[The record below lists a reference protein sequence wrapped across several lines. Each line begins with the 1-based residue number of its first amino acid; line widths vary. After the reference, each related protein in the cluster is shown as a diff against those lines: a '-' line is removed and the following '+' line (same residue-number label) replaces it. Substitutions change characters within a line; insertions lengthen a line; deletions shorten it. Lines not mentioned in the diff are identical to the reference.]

1 MYTLAK
7 EENIVIRNARVNN
20 LKGVTVEIPRGKLV
34 VITGVSG
41 SGKSSLAFDTLFAEG
56 QRRFAESLSSY
67 ARQFLGRMSKPDVDI
82 IEGIP
87 PAIAIEQKVNIKNPR
102 STVATTTEIY
112 DYLRLLFARIGR
124 TYSPVSGQ
132 EVKAHSVKDVLEF
145 LADGFEHA
153 VYILAHT
160 RWQTRSDKVEY
171 LLSLKEQGY
180 SRMFDPSDERILS
193 IEEVLQMDGAYPEDL
208 LLLIDRIKV
217 HPPIDADTTTRLYSS
232 VQAAFDM
239 GEGDMFVWEK
249 PQSGQVVG
257 QTDMRVDQTDQNVD
271 QVQGAFGRGHILG
284 GGPGPA
290 TVPQEY
296 LEATPVGPGP
306 GGKIGPSPKTGWT
319 RSNAGAATG
328 AATGA
333 SVNNSLH
340 RFCSRFELDGITFRH
355 PDEYLF
361 SFNSPLGACPVCG
374 GLGKIVGV
382 SEDLVV
388 PDKTK
393 SIYDGAIACW
403 RGDKMG
409 WFKDQL
415 ILNAEKYGIPI
426 FEPYCKLTEEQK
438 RIIWTHRGNYEDP
451 GAFFGIDQFFE
462 WVESN
467 RYKIQYKYM
476 LSRYSGRTTCN
487 ACGGSR
493 LRKEALYVKVGGKT
507 IHDLLSMT
515 VEDLLKWIDSS
526 LTLRMTEGALTE
538 TEQAIAGK
546 TIEEIRYRLQYI
558 QDVGLGYLTLSR
570 TMNTL
575 SGGESQRVN
584 LVTALG
590 SSLVGSMYILDE
602 PSIGLHPRD
611 TDRLI
616 EVLRRLRDIGNTVV
630 VVEHDPEIIRAAD
643 WVIDLGPRAGANGG
657 EVVFEGPIDSSLTL
671 RMTEGTPSM
680 TEGTPSMTEGAPRM
694 TDSLTLQY
702 LNGLRQPYQREKNP
716 WHYHI
721 DVKGAMHNNLKDI
734 DVQFPLNVFTVVTG
748 VSGSGKSSLVG
759 DILYPALHR
768 RINETGDVPGTFK
781 GLDGDLSRIT
791 RVEYVDQNPIGK
803 SSRSNAVTY
812 LKVYDDI
819 RKLLAE
825 QQFAKI
831 NGFTPSYFSFNQEGG
846 RCPECQG
853 DGFVK
858 IGMQFMA
865 DVTMVCESC
874 GGKRFKP
881 EILEVKYQDKNVSDI
896 LDMSV
901 DEAIEFFGS
910 QKEAAAKTI
919 AEKLQPLV
927 DVGLGYIKLGQPSS
941 TLSGG
946 ESQRIKLAYFLSLSE
961 GSRDKILFIFDE
973 PTTGLHFHDVQ
984 KLLKAF
990 DALIGKGHTVL
1001 VVEHNLDVIRAAD
1014 WVIDLG
1020 PDAGDRGGEVVF
1032 QGTPEDLKQYGK
1044 TFTSKYL

>member
-1 MYTLAK
+1 MPQEGNIIIRRAK
-7 EENIVIRNARVNN
+7 VNN
-20 LKGVTVEIPRGKLV
+20 LKDITVEIPRNRLV
-34 VITGVSG
+34 VVTGISG

-67 ARQFLGRMSKPDVDI
+67 ARQFLGRMSKPDVEM

-87 PAIAIEQKVNIKNPR
+87 PAIAIEQKVNVRNPR

-112 DYLRLLFARIGR
+112 DFLRLLYARIGR
-124 TYSPVSGQ
+124 TYSPVSGL
-132 EVKAHSVKDVLEF
+132 EVRAHTVQDVLRDVF
-145 LADGFEHA
+145 DGE
-153 VYILAHT
+153 AHT
-160 RWQTRSDKVEY
+160 VYVLSDVRWADRKDKVE
-171 LLSLKEQGY
+171 LMLALKEEGY
-180 SRMFDPSDERILS
+180 GRFFDLDKQEVLRI
-193 IEEVLQMDGAYPEDL
+193 EDVLQMDGNYPGNLHLLVDRAKTSADSDDDL
-208 LLLIDRIKV
+208 RARLI
-217 HPPIDADTTTRLYSS
+217 AS
-232 VQAAFDM
+232 VQAAFDK
-239 GEGDMFVWEK
+239 GEGDMSIVL
-249 PQSGQVVG
+249 
-257 QTDMRVDQTDQNVD
+257 D
-271 QVQGAFGRGHILG
+271 
-284 GGPGPA
+284 
-290 TVPQEY
+290 
-296 LEATPVGPGP
+296 
-306 GGKIGPSPKTGWT
+306 GKRK
-319 RSNAGAATG
+319 A
-328 AATGA
+328 
-333 SVNNSLH
+333 
-340 RFCSRFELDGITFRH
+340 FCSRFERDGMTFRE

-361 SFNSPLGACPVCG
+361 SFNSPLGACPTCG
-374 GLGKIVGV
+374 GLGKIIGI

-393 SIYDGAIACW
+393 TIYDGAIACW

-409 WFKDQL
+409 WFKDL
-415 ILNAEKYGIPI
+415 VVKNAEKYDIPV
-426 FEPYCKLTEEQK
+426 FVPYCKLTERQK
-438 RIIWTHRGNYEDP
+438 NTLWTARSGGVTDESTIV
-451 GAFFGIDQFFE
+451 GIDEFFE
-462 WVESN
+462 WVNAN

-476 LSRYSGRTTCN
+476 LSRYSGRTTCH

-493 LRKEALYVKVGGKT
+493 LRKEALYVRVGGKN
-507 IHDLLSMT
+507 IHELLSMT
-515 VEDLLKWIDSS
+515 IDELLVFFENVELSDYE
-526 LTLRMTEGALTE
+526 RG
-538 TEQAIAGK
+538 IAGK
-546 TIEEIRYRLQYI
+546 AIEEIVYRLHCV

-570 TMNTL
+570 PMNTL

-616 EVLRRLRDIGNTVV
+616 AVLRRLRDVGNTVV

-643 WVIDLGPRAGANGG
+643 LLVDMGPKAGVHGG
-657 EVVFEGPIDSSLTL
+657 EVVFRGLAGQFTPEEL
-671 RMTEGTPSM
+671 R
-680 TEGTPSMTEGAPRM
+680 R
-694 TDSLTLQY
+694 SLTLQY
-702 LNGLRQPYQREKNP
+702 LTGERKQPARTKRP
-716 WHYHI
+716 WQYSI
-721 DVKGAMHNNLKDI
+721 TVNGAMQNNLKDI
-734 DVQFPLNVFTVVTG
+734 DVQFPLGVLTVVTG

-768 RINETGDVPGTFK
+768 RINETGDLPGTFK
-781 GLDGDLSRIT
+781 GLSGNLDRVT

-819 RKLLAE
+819 RKLLSD

-831 NGFTPSYFSFNQEGG
+831 NGFTPSFFSFNQEGG

-881 EILEVKYQDKNVSDI
+881 EILEVRYRDKNVDDV
-896 LDMSV
+896 LNMSV
-901 DEAIEFFGS
+901 EEAIAFFGA
-910 QKEAAAKTI
+910 QKEDLAKSI
-919 AEKLQPLV
+919 AEQLQPLV
-927 DVGLGYIKLGQPSS
+927 DVGLGYIKLGQASS

-946 ESQRIKLAYFLSLSE
+946 ESQRIKLAYFLSLSKSDDRPRKE
-961 GSRDKILFIFDE
+961 RILFMFDE
-973 PTTGLHFHDVQ
+973 PTTGLHFYDVE

-990 DALIGKGHTVL
+990 DALLSRGHSVI
-1001 VVEHNLDVIRAAD
+1001 VVEHNLDVIRSAD

-1032 QGTPEDLKQYGK
+1032 AGTPEDLAARGD
-1044 TFTSKYL
+1044 TFTAKYLRG

>member
-1 MYTLAK
+1 MPTEGNIIIRRAK
-7 EENIVIRNARVNN
+7 VNN
-20 LKGVTVEIPRGKLV
+20 LKDITVEIPRNRLV
-34 VITGVSG
+34 VVTGISG

-67 ARQFLGRMSKPDVDI
+67 ARQFLGRMSKPDVEM

-87 PAIAIEQKVNIKNPR
+87 PAIAIEQKVNIRNPR

-112 DYLRLLFARIGR
+112 DFLRLLFARIGR
-124 TYSPVSGQ
+124 TYSPVSGL
-132 EVKAHSVKDVLEF
+132 EVRAHTVQDVLRPIF
-145 LADGFEHA
+145 DGEAHT
-153 VYILAHT
+153 VYILSDI
-160 RWQTRSDKVEY
+160 RWKDRKDKVE
-171 LLSLKEQGY
+171 LMLQLKEEGY
-180 SRMFDPSDERILS
+180 GRFFDTDTR
-193 IEEVLQMDGAYPEDL
+193 EVLRIEDVMQMDGNYPENLHL
-208 LLLIDRIKV
+208 LVDRAKTKG
-217 HPPIDADTTTRLYSS
+217 DADEDLRTRLLSS
-232 VQAAFDM
+232 VQTAFDK
-239 GEGDMFVWEK
+239 GEGDMSIVLD
-249 PQSGQVVG
+249 G
-257 QTDMRVDQTDQNVD
+257 
-271 QVQGAFGRGHILG
+271 
-284 GGPGPA
+284 
-290 TVPQEY
+290 
-296 LEATPVGPGP
+296 
-306 GGKIGPSPKTGWT
+306 T
-319 RSNAGAATG
+319 RKA
-328 AATGA
+328 
-333 SVNNSLH
+333 
-340 RFCSRFELDGITFRH
+340 FCSRFELDGMTFRE

-361 SFNSPLGACPVCG
+361 SFNSPLGACPECG
-374 GLGKIVGV
+374 GLGKIIGI

-393 SIYDGAIACW
+393 TIYDGAVACW

-409 WFKDQL
+409 WFKDL
-415 ILNAEKYGIPI
+415 VVKNAEKYDIPV
-426 FEPYCKLTEEQK
+426 FVPYCKLTEKQ
-438 RIIWTHRGNYEDP
+438 RNTLWTARSGGVTDESTIV
-451 GAFFGIDQFFE
+451 GIDEFFE
-462 WVESN
+462 WVNQN

-476 LSRYSGRTTCN
+476 LSRYSGRTTCH

-493 LRKEALYVKVGGKT
+493 LRKEALYVRVGGKN
-507 IHDLLSMT
+507 IHELLSMT
-515 VEDLLKWIDSS
+515 IDELLAFFECVK
-526 LTLRMTEGALTE
+526 LTDYELG
-538 TEQAIAGK
+538 IAGK
-546 TIEEIRYRLQYI
+546 AIEEIVYRLRCI

-570 TMNTL
+570 AMNTL

-616 EVLRRLRDIGNTVV
+616 AVLKRLRDIGNTVV

-643 WVIDLGPRAGANGG
+643 LLIDMGPKAGVHGG
-657 EVVFEGPIDSSLTL
+657 EVVFQGIAEQF
-671 RMTEGTPSM
+671 TP
-680 TEGTPSMTEGAPRM
+680 EELKR
-694 TDSLTLQY
+694 SLTLQY
-702 LNGLRQPYQREKNP
+702 LTGERKPYVRAKRP
-716 WHYHI
+716 WQYSI
-721 DVKGAMHNNLKDI
+721 TVNGAMQNNLKDI
-734 DVQFPLNVFTVVTG
+734 DVQFPLGVMTVVTG

-768 RINETGDVPGTFK
+768 RINETGDLPGTFK
-781 GLDGDLSRIT
+781 GLSGNLDRVT

-819 RKLLAE
+819 RKLLSD

-831 NGFTPSYFSFNQEGG
+831 NGFTPSFFSFNQEGG

-865 DVTMVCESC
+865 DVTMICESC

-881 EILEVKYQDKNVSDI
+881 EILEVRYRDKNIDDI
-896 LDMSV
+896 LNMSV
-901 DEAIEFFGS
+901 EEAIAFFSS
-910 QKEAAAKTI
+910 QPEDLAKSI
-919 AEKLQPLV
+919 AEQLQPLV

-946 ESQRIKLAYFLSLSE
+946 ESQRIKLAYFLSLSKNDD
-961 GSRDKILFIFDE
+961 RPRKDRILFMFDE
-973 PTTGLHFHDVQ
+973 PTTGLHFYDVE

-990 DALIGKGHTVL
+990 DALLSRGHSVV
-1001 VVEHNLDVIRAAD
+1001 VVEHNLDVIRSAD

-1032 QGTPEDLKQYGK
+1032 AGTPEDLVRQGK
-1044 TFTSKYL
+1044 TFTGMYLRLTGTQFPQELPHS

>member
-1 MYTLAK
+1 MPAEGNIIIRRAK
-7 EENIVIRNARVNN
+7 VNN
-20 LKGVTVEIPRGKLV
+20 LKDITVEIPRNRLV
-34 VITGVSG
+34 VVTGISG

-67 ARQFLGRMSKPDVDI
+67 ARQFLGRMSKPDVEM

-87 PAIAIEQKVNIKNPR
+87 PAIAIEQKVNIRNPR

-112 DYLRLLFARIGR
+112 DFLRLLFARIGR
-124 TYSPVSGQ
+124 TYSPVSGL
-132 EVKAHSVKDVLEF
+132 EVCAHTVQDVLRGIF
-145 LADGFEHA
+145 DGEVHT
-153 VYILAHT
+153 VYVLSDI
-160 RWQTRSDKVEY
+160 RWKDRKDKVE
-171 LLSLKEQGY
+171 LMLQLKEEGY
-180 SRMFDPSDERILS
+180 GRFFDPNTQQVLRI
-193 IEEVLQMDGAYPEDL
+193 EDVMQMDGNYPEDL
-208 LLLIDRIKV
+208 QLLVDRAKT
-217 HPPIDADTTTRLYSS
+217 HGDGDEDLRTRLLDS
-232 VQAAFDM
+232 VQTAFDK
-239 GEGDMFVWEK
+239 GEGDMSIVLDGERK
-249 PQSGQVVG
+249 
-257 QTDMRVDQTDQNVD
+257 
-271 QVQGAFGRGHILG
+271 A
-284 GGPGPA
+284 
-290 TVPQEY
+290 
-296 LEATPVGPGP
+296 
-306 GGKIGPSPKTGWT
+306 
-319 RSNAGAATG
+319 
-328 AATGA
+328 
-333 SVNNSLH
+333 
-340 RFCSRFELDGITFRH
+340 FCSRFELDGMTFRE

-361 SFNSPLGACPVCG
+361 SFNSPLGACPECG
-374 GLGKIVGV
+374 GLGKIIGI
-382 SEDLVV
+382 SEELVI

-393 SIYDGAIACW
+393 TIYDGAVACW

-409 WFKDQL
+409 WFKDL
-415 ILNAEKYGIPI
+415 VVKNAEKYDIPV
-426 FEPYCKLTEEQK
+426 FTPYCKLTEKQK
-438 RIIWTHRGNYEDP
+438 NTLWTARSNGVMDES
-451 GAFFGIDQFFE
+451 AIVGIDEFFE
-462 WVESN
+462 WVNQN

-476 LSRYSGRTTCN
+476 LSRYSGRTTCH

-493 LRKEALYVKVGGKT
+493 LRKEALYVRVGGKN
-507 IHDLLSMT
+507 IHELLSMT
-515 VEDLLKWIDSS
+515 IDELLAFF
-526 LTLRMTEGALTE
+526 EGVKLTE
-538 TEQAIAGK
+538 YELGIAGK
-546 TIEEIRYRLQYI
+546 AIEEIVFRLRCI

-570 TMNTL
+570 AMNTL

-616 EVLRRLRDIGNTVV
+616 AVLKRLRDIGNTVV

-643 WVIDLGPRAGANGG
+643 LLIDMGPKAGVHGG
-657 EVVFEGPIDSSLTL
+657 EVVFQGIAEQF
-671 RMTEGTPSM
+671 TP
-680 TEGTPSMTEGAPRM
+680 EELKR
-694 TDSLTLQY
+694 SLTLQY
-702 LNGLRQPYQREKNP
+702 LTGERKPYVRTKRP
-716 WHYHI
+716 WQYSI
-721 DVKGAMHNNLKDI
+721 TVNGAMQNNLKDI
-734 DVQFPLNVFTVVTG
+734 DVQFPLGVMTVVTG

-768 RINETGDVPGTFK
+768 RINETGDLPGTFK
-781 GLDGDLSRIT
+781 GLSGNLDRVT

-819 RKLLAE
+819 RRLLSE

-831 NGFTPSYFSFNQEGG
+831 NGFTPSFFSFNQEGG

-881 EILEVKYQDKNVSDI
+881 EILEVRYKDKNIDDI
-896 LDMSV
+896 LNMSV
-901 DEAIEFFGS
+901 EEAIAFFGA
-910 QKEAAAKTI
+910 QKEDLAKSI
-919 AEKLQPLV
+919 ADQLQPLV

-946 ESQRIKLAYFLSLSE
+946 ESQRIKLAYFLSLSK
-961 GSRDKILFIFDE
+961 GDDRPRKDRILFMFDE
-973 PTTGLHFHDVQ
+973 PTTGLHFYDVE

-990 DALIGKGHTVL
+990 DALLSRGHSVI
-1001 VVEHNLDVIRAAD
+1001 VVEHNLDVIRSAD

-1032 QGTPEDLKQYGK
+1032 AGTPEDLIAKGN
-1044 TFTSKYL
+1044 TFTAKYLRG